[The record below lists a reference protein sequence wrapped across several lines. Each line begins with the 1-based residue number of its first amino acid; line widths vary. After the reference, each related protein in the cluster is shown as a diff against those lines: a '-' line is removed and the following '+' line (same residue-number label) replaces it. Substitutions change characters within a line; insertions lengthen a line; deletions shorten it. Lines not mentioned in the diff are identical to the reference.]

1 VSAPDEIAPGLRRW
15 TARHPDWHPGA
26 FGAEVASFALTAG
39 DELLLLD
46 PLLPDDDRGVAVQ
59 EALDELAADAR
70 TVHVLIT
77 IPYHV
82 RSSEPLSER
91 YDARIWGPPK
101 TTNKLDEA
109 GRFTPIGPDA
119 EAGPAGVQAFAIGR
133 PPRTERPLWIPS
145 HQAIAFGD
153 ALVTTP
159 DGDLRLWAQEPVDD
173 RRTAFYR
180 DRFVPTLAPLRDLP
194 AQRILTTHGAPVL
207 TDGAAALATALDT
220 APWYHHD

>member
-1 VSAPDEIAPGLRRW
+1 MSVDEIAPGLRRW
-15 TARHPDWHPGA
+15 TARHPDWHPSG

-46 PLLPDDDRGVAVQ
+46 PLLPDDDRRDTVQ
-59 EALDELAADAR
+59 EALDGLVGDVRA
-70 TVHVLIT
+70 VHVLIT

-82 RSSEPLSER
+82 RSAEALAER
-91 YDARIWGPPK
+91 YDAAIWGPPK
-101 TTNKLDEA
+101 TINKLGDA
-109 GRFTPIGPDA
+109 GRFTPLGPDA
-119 EAGPAGVQAFAIGR
+119 EPGPAGVQGFTIGR
-133 PPRTERPLWIPS
+133 PRRTERPLWLPS

-159 DGDLRLWAQEPVDD
+159 GGHLRLWAQEPVDD
-173 RRTAFYR
+173 RRIAFYR

-194 AQRILTTHGAPVL
+194 ATRILTTHGAPVL

-220 APWYHHD
+220 APWYHRG